1 MRNRTPTL
9 RFRPRR
15 GVLHVVLVAGA
26 LTACAL
32 FQRFTFVAP
41 TMELAAVNVTA
52 LSLAGGAVDLVLDV
66 HNPNPYA
73 LRGGRFEGDFAL
85 EGTPFGAVAR
95 DAPWP
100 LPAGGDT
107 TLTVQLAFSWSALGA
122 AGRAVLDRGAVRY
135 GLTGRVLVTTPVD
148 ERWIRIEQGGEVPVE
163 RLLR

>member
-15 GVLHVVLVAGA
+15 GVLPVALLASA
-26 LTACAL
+26 LTTCAV

-41 TMELAAVNVTA
+41 TIDLAAVNVTA
-52 LSLAGGAVDLVLDV
+52 LTLVGGAVELVLDV

-73 LRGGRFEGDFAL
+73 LRGGRFEGDVAL
-85 EGTPFGAVAR
+85 ESTPFGAVAR
-95 DAPWP
+95 DAPWT
-100 LPAGGDT
+100 LPAGRDT

-122 AGRAVLDRGAVRY
+122 AARAVLDRGAVRY
-135 GLTGRVLVTTPVD
+135 GLTGRVFVTTPVD
-148 ERWIRIEQGGEVPVE
+148 ERWIPIEQRGEVPVE